1 MQKHHSTQKER
12 ATNAY
17 HHKKSPNDKSR
28 EQERKKGTKKNL
40 QNNWKAIHKISGVCQ
55 YLSITTLNINGL
67 NSPIEGHNG

>member
-1 MQKHHSTQKER
+1 MTKVESKRGRKE
-12 ATNAY
+12 
-17 HHKKSPNDKSR
+17 
-28 EQERKKGTKKNL
+28 QKKNL